1 MLITKL
7 KGFRYLFQ
15 GLRPTIPKHTHP
27 KLTELLEKCW
37 QQDPDLRPDFS
48 EILEMLQVI
57 AKEVEYPCS
66 LSFRLS
72 AICFC
77 YIFIGFNNTIFWLNR
92 LVMNQMT
99 SAKRSHPVGFSR
111 FSEEISKITV
121 IISPYSLV
129 LLYLNVQ

>member
-1 MLITKL
+1 M
-7 KGFRYLFQ
+7 YLLQ

-37 QQDPDLRPDFS
+37 QWGAALRPNFS

-57 AKEVEYPCS
+57 AKEVKYPCS

-72 AICFC
+72 AIFFC
-77 YIFIGFNNTIFWLNR
+77 DVYIGSNNSIIWLNR
-92 LVMNQMT
+92 LVMSQMT